1 MVPIRMFAPLLTSRQ
16 WLNCLK
22 LLLGAAGLLILLSP
36 ASVRGT
42 VFDWPSSGWTA
53 GVPAPGQT
61 VTQSFTSV
69 TPNDITVS
77 INNNGASN
85 QGATWQTGYPA
96 IDSTTSTGGFNGTNG
111 LQLFVIQQSSTS
123 SYIRTTVTFN
133 TPVINLSFQ
142 IWDVDAFSGQFA
154 DKISNIQAIAAGGI
168 TVGPDS
174 VTSAVAGYN
183 TITGTGLSTIVLG
196 TANAANSTNQGTID
210 ISFAGPIT
218 QFSFDWSNNDPALG
232 AQAIALGPLTYTV
245 VPEMS
250 AGWAV
255 ALLCSIAIAAR
266 EIGRRRT
273 AHCARQ

>member
-1 MVPIRMFAPLLTSRQ
+1 
-16 WLNCLK
+16 
-22 LLLGAAGLLILLSP
+22 
-36 ASVRGT
+36 
-42 VFDWPSSGWTA
+42 
-53 GVPAPGQT
+53 
-61 VTQSFTSV
+61 
-69 TPNDITVS
+69 
-77 INNNGASN
+77 
-85 QGATWQTGYPA
+85 
-96 IDSTTSTGGFNGTNG
+96 
-111 LQLFVIQQSSTS
+111 
-123 SYIRTTVTFN
+123 
-133 TPVINLSFQ
+133 
-142 IWDVDAFSGQFA
+142 VDAFSGQFA
-154 DKISNIQAIAAGGI
+154 DRISNIQAIALGGT

-255 ALLCSIAIAAR
+255 ALLCS
-266 EIGRRRT
+266 RRT
-273 AHCARQ
+273 TLQYTRC

>member
-1 MVPIRMFAPLLTSRQ
+1 MLAPVLAPRQ

-22 LLLGAAGLLILLSP
+22 LLLGTAGLLVLLSP

-53 GVPAPGQT
+53 GAPAPGQT
-61 VTQSFTSV
+61 VTQSFTNV

-96 IDSTTSTGGFNGTNG
+96 IDSTTETGGFSGVNA
-111 LQLFVIQQSSTS
+111 LQIYVVAQSSTS
-123 SYIRTTVTFN
+123 SYIRTTVTFSN
-133 TPVINLSFQ
+133 PVINLSFQ

-154 DKISNIQAIAAGGI
+154 DRISNIQAIALGGT
-168 TVGPDS
+168 TVWPDS
-174 VTSAVAGYN
+174 VTSAIAGYN

-196 TANAANSTNQGTID
+196 TANAANNTNQGTID

-232 AQAIALGPLTYTV
+232 AQAIALGPLTYTI

-250 AGWAV
+250 AGWVV